1 MPRAATTT
9 DVFNAIAEPWR
20 REIIDVLAGREHA
33 VGELVARLRI
43 SQPAMSKHLGVL
55 RKVGIVS
62 VNKHGRRRLYRLN
75 PKELKPVHEWVK
87 TFEHFWVDQL
97 DRVKQ
102 RAERRAKEQAA
113 SANQP
118 LDKKGE

>member
-1 MPRAATTT
+1 MARAATTT

-20 REIIDVLAGREHA
+20 REIIDALAARAHA

-75 PKELKPVHEWVK
+75 PQELKPVHEWVK
-87 TFEHFWVDQL
+87 TFERFWVDQL
-97 DRVKQ
+97 DRVKE
-102 RAERRAKEQAA
+102 RAERRAQEQAA
-113 SANQP
+113 SVNQP